1 MNIYGIVRKTKN
13 IYNSPP
19 YNHTRNTETNNIKP
33 YLQSFILD
41 QYTNKRR
48 LCLTFVIILL
58 ITFKL
63 TIVGVR
69 SE

>member
-13 IYNSPP
+13 IYNKQYKLS
-19 YNHTRNTETNNIKP
+19 YTTYSIQE
-33 YLQSFILD
+33 
-41 QYTNKRR
+41 YTNKRR

-58 ITFKL
+58 ITFKM